1 MYHKIIKELRER
13 KKISQDV
20 ISKKINISRSNYI
33 KFEKGKVDLNLSQ
46 ALKLSN
52 LFGISLDDL
61 KNNLFP
67 DYVKYKEMV
76 LAFLRNVKSQD
87 KKIPK
92 TKLAKL
98 LYLADFSWYYYN
110 LKSMSGMKY
119 RKIPFGPVPDTYFRV
134 IDELEYEGK
143 ISIDRKGDMLL
154 ISENDNSKKRNL
166 GNLSKDEIKLI
177 NKISYK
183 WNDKKTNEI
192 VEFTHN
198 QLPYILCQSDEII
211 PYELIIQQDPNDVY

>member
-1 MYHKIIKELRER
+1 
-13 KKISQDV
+13 
-20 ISKKINISRSNYI
+20 
-33 KFEKGKVDLNLSQ
+33 
-46 ALKLSN
+46 
-52 LFGISLDDL
+52 
-61 KNNLFP
+61 
-67 DYVKYKEMV
+67 MV

>member
-1 MYHKIIKELRER
+1 MFHKIIKELRER
-13 KKISQDV
+13 KKISQDT

-33 KFEKGKVDLNLSQ
+33 NFEKGKVDLNLSQ

-67 DYVKYKEMV
+67 DYIKYKEMI

-119 RKIPFGPVPDTYFRV
+119 RKIQFGPVPDTYFRV
-134 IDELEYEGK
+134 IDELEDEGK

-166 GNLSKDEIKLI
+166 GNLSKEEIKLI
-177 NKISYK
+177 NKISHK

-198 QLPYILCQSDEII
+198 QLPYILCQLDEII

>member
-1 MYHKIIKELRER
+1 MFHKIIKELRER